1 MSEAVAAESA
11 GSGEHAV
18 TPLELF
24 FDLVFVFSI
33 TQVTALLTHDPSW
46 HGVVRGALALAAVW
60 WAWTGYAWLTST
72 LDVDEGGVRLLV
84 LAATAAMLG
93 LALALPQAFGDDAI
107 LFGLSFLA
115 VRVLH
120 VGLYAYAGKDDPDLL
135 HALLRIA
142 PTELIGALLL
152 LAAAFLSGDWRIGVW
167 ILALAVDYLGPAVVP
182 LHGWRIAPKHF
193 AERYGLVVLIA
204 LGESV
209 IAIGVGA
216 GFELT
221 APVIGAAALGVVVIS
236 ALWWLYFDVA
246 AIFARRELVRAQ
258 GVAQARLARDA
269 YSYLHLPMVAGI
281 VFFAFALET
290 TLHDITATLDPLPAV
305 ALCTGAALYLI
316 AQVAFLWRSTGR
328 VFRRRTLGAA
338 LLLALIPAALNL
350 PAVAAL
356 AIVSTVCSLVVAY
369 EAIRHREHRS
379 QIRHPELTG

>member
-1 MSEAVAAESA
+1 MSEAAPAES
-11 GSGEHAV
+11 GTDEHAV

-24 FDLVFVFSI
+24 FDLVFVFAI
-33 TQVTALLTHDPSW
+33 TQVTALLTSDPSW
-46 HGVVRGALALAAVW
+46 HGVIRGALTLAAVW

-72 LDVDEGGVRLLV
+72 LNVDEGGVRLLM
-84 LAATAAMLG
+84 LTASAAMLG

-120 VGLYAYAGKDDPDLL
+120 LGLYAHAGKDDPDLL
-135 HALLRIA
+135 RALLRIA
-142 PTELIGALLL
+142 PTEAVGALLL

-167 ILALAVDYLGPAVVP
+167 VLALSIDYLGPAVVP
-182 LHGWRIAPKHF
+182 LHGWRIAPDHF

-221 APVIGAAALGVVVIS
+221 APVVGGAALGLVVLS

-246 AIFARRELVRAQ
+246 AIFARGELVHAE

-281 VFFAFALET
+281 VFFAFALEA
-290 TLHDITATLDPLPAV
+290 TLHHITATLDLLPAV
-305 ALCTGAALYLI
+305 ALCSGAALFLL
-316 AQVAFLWRSTGR
+316 AHVAFLWRSTGR
-328 VFRRRTLGAA
+328 IFRRRTLGAA
-338 LLLALIPAALNL
+338 VLLALIPAALNL

-369 EAIRHREHRS
+369 EAIRYRNHRS
-379 QIRHPELTG
+379 RIRHPN